1 MVSHSQ
7 VLPEWSQD
15 AVAYEHAQAPD
26 HSQFEADVLE
36 VDVGA
41 S

>member
-1 MVSHSQ
+1 MISHAQ

-15 AVAYEHAQAPD
+15 AVAYEHAQPPD
-26 HSQFEADVLE
+26 HSQFEANVLE
-36 VDVGA
+36 VIVGP